1 MRQVFTSPRLA
12 NVEAVATL
20 LEEAGIAIKISNG
33 RSYRGK
39 FDRGM
44 SYRDSGSE
52 SNQAAVWVLR
62 SEDQPRAREMLR
74 EAGLLDST
82 RPDQQRDS
90 YLPEHLR
97 MGGAQ
102 PVAGARWLS
111 PGRLKVLL
119 LIAIAIVM
127 AMVTLWQRWP
137 DAETTPAAVAVG
149 LPGTAINTNAGPDV
163 LAARN
168 AAPLVQRVDV
178 PSALAVLLITRAANE
193 RSIREACVEVDE
205 AAPSTRVIELLGNI
219 NKSPTLADAASCSE
233 ASDLPRIRID
243 DYQTDGS
250 GTGTVRLRMQRGALR
265 VDQRYDVV
273 REGYDWRVTGS
284 SKR

>member
-1 MRQVFTSPRLA
+1 MRQVFTSPRLT
-12 NVEAVATL
+12 NVEAVAAL
-20 LEEAGIAIKISNG
+20 LEEAGIATKITNG

-44 SYRDSGSE
+44 SYRDTGGD
-52 SNQAAVWVLR
+52 NQAAVWVMR

-90 YLPEHLR
+90 FLPEHLR
-97 MGGAQ
+97 AGGRKEIA
-102 PVAGARWLS
+102 ATRWLS

-119 LIAIAIVM
+119 LIAIALVM
-127 AMVTLWQRWP
+127 ALVVIWQRR
-137 DAETTPAAVAVG
+137 PAPQAQGVSAPLIG
-149 LPGTAINTNAGPDV
+149 TQPSGPGV

-168 AAPLVQRVDV
+168 AAPIVQRVDV
-178 PSALAVLLITRAANE
+178 PSALATLLVSRIASERNISAA
-193 RSIREACVEVDE
+193 CLQVDE
-205 AAPSTRVIELLGNI
+205 AMPSARVLELLTSTGNMP
-219 NKSPTLADAASCSE
+219 KLADPATCDGTNE
-233 ASDLPRIRID
+233 LPSIRID

-250 GTGTVRLRMQRGALR
+250 GSGTVRVRVQRGDLR
-265 VDQRYDVV
+265 VDQRFDVV

-284 SKR
+284 SKP

>member
-12 NVEAVATL
+12 NVEAVSTL
-20 LEEAGIAIKISNG
+20 LEEAGIATKITNG

-39 FDRGM
+39 FDRGI
-44 SYRDSGSE
+44 SYRDSGSTDH
-52 SNQAAVWVLR
+52 QAAVWVVH

-74 EAGLLDST
+74 AAGLLDST

-90 YLPEHLR
+90 FLPDHLR

-119 LIAIAIVM
+119 LIAIAVVM
-127 AMVTLWQRWP
+127 ALVVVWQRRSESKP
-137 DAETTPAAVAVG
+137 QTAAAPTAGSVTPQG
-149 LPGTAINTNAGPDV
+149 PGV

-168 AAPLVQRVDV
+168 AAPIVQRVDV
-178 PSALAVLLITRAANE
+178 PSALAALLISRAASE
-193 RSIREACVEVDE
+193 RDIRELCVAIDE
-205 AAPSTRVIELLGNI
+205 AAPSQRVVTLLSGMRA
-219 NKSPTLADAASCSE
+219 SPHLADAAQCGE
-233 ASDLPRIRID
+233 GSDLPRIRID

-250 GTGTVRLRMQRGALR
+250 GTGTVRMRVSRGTLR
-265 VDQRYDVV
+265 VDQRFDVV
-273 REGYDWRVTGS
+273 REGYDWRVTSS
-284 SKR
+284 SKP

>member
-12 NVEAVATL
+12 NVEAVAAL
-20 LEEAGIAIKISNG
+20 LEDAGIATKISNG

-39 FDRGM
+39 FDRGI
-44 SYRDSGSE
+44 SYREGGGDT
-52 SNQAAVWVLR
+52 QAAVWVLR

-90 YLPEHLR
+90 FLPEHLR
-97 MGGAQ
+97 VGAD
-102 PVAGARWLS
+102 VMASSTRWLS

-119 LIAIAIVM
+119 LIGIAIVM
-127 AMVTLWQRWP
+127 ALVVLWQRRP
-137 DAETTPAAVAVG
+137 DSTTTTTG
-149 LPGTAINTNAGPDV
+149 NTVPNAGPAAPQGPGV

-178 PSALAVLLITRAANE
+178 PSALAVMLITRAADQRN
-193 RSIREACVEVDE
+193 IKEACIEVDE
-205 AAPSTRVIELLGNI
+205 AAPSERTVELLSGTQHA
-219 NKSPTLADAASCSE
+219 SMLAEAARCGEDSQ
-233 ASDLPRIRID
+233 LPRIRID

-250 GTGTVRLRMQRGALR
+250 GTGTVRMRVDQGALR
-265 VDQRYDVV
+265 VDQRFDVQ
-273 REGYDWRVTGS
+273 REGYDWQITGS
-284 SKR
+284 SKP

>member
-12 NVEAVATL
+12 NVEAVSTL
-20 LEEAGIAIKISNG
+20 LEEAGIATKITNG

-39 FDRGM
+39 FDRGI
-44 SYRDSGSE
+44 SYRDSGSTDH
-52 SNQAAVWVLR
+52 QAAVWVVH

-74 EAGLLDST
+74 AAGLLDST

-90 YLPEHLR
+90 FLPEHLR
-97 MGGAQ
+97 VGGVQ
-102 PVAGARWLS
+102 TVAGARWLS

-119 LIAIAIVM
+119 LIAIALVM
-127 AMVTLWQRWP
+127 AMVVAWQLRP
-137 DAETTPAAVAVG
+137 ESKLKVAATTAAGTVTPQG
-149 LPGTAINTNAGPDV
+149 PGV

-168 AAPLVQRVDV
+168 AAPIVQRVDV
-178 PSALAVLLITRAANE
+178 PSALAALLISRAANE
-193 RSIREACVEVDE
+193 RDIREVCVQIDE
-205 AAPSTRVIELLGNI
+205 AAPSQRVVTLLSGMRS
-219 NKSPTLADAASCSE
+219 SPHLADAAQCGE

-250 GTGTVRLRMQRGALR
+250 GSGSVRMRVSRGSLR
-265 VDQRYDVV
+265 VDQRFNVV

-284 SKR
+284 SKP

>member
-12 NVEAVATL
+12 NVESVAKL
-20 LEEAGIAIKISNG
+20 LEDAGIATKISNG

-44 SYRDSGSE
+44 SYRDSGNE
-52 SNQAAVWVLR
+52 SSQAAVWVLR

-82 RPDQQRDS
+82 RPDQKRDS
-90 YLPEHLR
+90 FLPEHLQV
-97 MGGAQ
+97 GGAKDL
-102 PVAGARWLS
+102 AATRWLS

-119 LIAIAIVM
+119 LIAIALVM
-127 AMVTLWQRWP
+127 AMVTVWQRRP
-137 DAETTPAAVAVG
+137 TPETR
-149 LPGTAINTNAGPDV
+149 AIQPTITGPV
-163 LAARN
+163 VQGPSVMSTRN

-178 PSALAVLLITRAANE
+178 PSALATLLITRTAKE
-193 RSIREACVEVDE
+193 RGITQACVEVDE
-205 AAPSTRVIELLGNI
+205 AAPSDRVVELLGITDNAP
-219 NKSPTLADAASCSE
+219 KLADADSCKDGSE
-233 ASDLPRIRID
+233 LPRIRID

-250 GTGTVRLRMQRGALR
+250 GSGTVRLRVQRGALR
-265 VDQRYDVV
+265 VDQRFDVV